1 MRLLAAM
8 LLLLALTLPVGAADT
23 LYSPADF
30 DTDAI
35 LDALP
40 ESVRDTLPREIF
52 APDGFAE
59 KFSAAYFLERIGEA
73 VQAAFTPSLGV
84 AARALGCVLIA
95 SALTAAKGLFRAD
108 SAAAL
113 FEFVSG
119 LAILLVVYES
129 AASLVETARL
139 YLTELSGIVTAMV
152 PVLLAVETA
161 GGNLGGAAASS
172 GGMMLAL
179 AIVETLAARG
189 LFPVLRM
196 SFGLLAAA
204 GIGGSACPGLAGIS
218 RLVRN
223 TFTWLFGIA
232 AAVISAVMSFQHVI
246 AVRADSLSMRAVKFA
261 AAQAIPV
268 AGGIA
273 ADAAG
278 AVAGSLSLVRATVGT
293 VGVILIALLTLP
305 VLVQVL
311 LARMGVV
318 IAGTAAEVLGLSRE
332 KELLGETAGLLGFL
346 AAVCVIAAL
355 MFVYALTLFAKTAAA
370 MGA

>member
-1 MRLLAAM
+1 MSARLFAAAM
-8 LLLLALTLPVGAADT
+8 LAILLILPAHAADAG
-23 LYSPADF
+23 YSAADF

-40 ESVRDTLPREIF
+40 ESLREALPADMF
-52 APDGFAE
+52 AADGFAE
-59 KFSAAYFLERIGEA
+59 KFSAGYFFDIIRDA
-73 VQAAFTPSLGV
+73 FAAALAPSLGI

-95 SALTAAKGLFRAD
+95 SALTAAKGIFRAD

-119 LAILLVVYES
+119 LAILLTVYES
-129 AASLVETARL
+129 AASLVEAVSL
-139 YLTELSGIVTAMV
+139 YLTQLSGIVTAMV

-161 GGNLGGAAASS
+161 GGNLTGAAASS

-179 AIVETLAARG
+179 AIVETLAAKG
-189 LFPVLRM
+189 LFPVLRV
-196 SFGLLAAA
+196 SFGLLAAT
-204 GIGGSACPGLAGIS
+204 GIGGCPALSGIT

-223 TFTWLFGIA
+223 AFTWLFGIA
-232 AAVISAVMSFQHVI
+232 AAVISAVMSFQHAI

-278 AVAGSLSLVRATVGT
+278 AVVGSLSLVRATVGT

-305 VLVQVL
+305 VIVQVL
-311 LARMGVV
+311 MARMGVV
-318 IAGTAAEVLGLSRE
+318 VSQSAA
-332 KELLGETAGLLGFL
+332 ELLGLEREKGLLGEMAGLLGFL

-370 MGA
+370 MGG